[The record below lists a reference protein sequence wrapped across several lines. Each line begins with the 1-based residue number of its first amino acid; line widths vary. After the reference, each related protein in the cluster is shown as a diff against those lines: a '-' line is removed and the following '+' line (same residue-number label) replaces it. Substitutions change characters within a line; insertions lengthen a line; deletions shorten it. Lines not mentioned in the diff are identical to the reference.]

1 MSQNRQEAK
10 DRARSEHDYKVNLKA
25 ELEIRHLHEKMD
37 FLLKQQAQRLFALQ
51 ELQIELME
59 ELARRPAIEGIGHNG
74 ADVSASPRCTHSQI
88 STAEPSPHHAT

>member
-1 MSQNRQEAK
+1 MSQNRKEAK

-51 ELQIELME
+51 ELQIELMG
-59 ELARRPAIEGIGHNG
+59 ELACRPAARKRDSKG
-74 ADVSASPRCTHSQI
+74 R
-88 STAEPSPHHAT
+88 TAAATAPANHDP